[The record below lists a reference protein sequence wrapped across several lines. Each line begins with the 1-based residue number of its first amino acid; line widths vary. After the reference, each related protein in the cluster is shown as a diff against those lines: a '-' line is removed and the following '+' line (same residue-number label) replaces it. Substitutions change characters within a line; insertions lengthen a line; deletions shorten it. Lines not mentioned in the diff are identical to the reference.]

1 MTPDLR
7 YLALTAM
14 LTASLWIPY
23 VVCQVLTNGFLA
35 PTNYRDPEPRPLP
48 LWGKRANRA
57 LMNGVEVLG
66 GFAALVIVA
75 HLAGKANGMTAM
87 WAAIFFWARALHA
100 VVYLFGIPYIR
111 TIVFT
116 VGYISIAGIFWEVL
130 R

>member
-7 YLALTAM
+7 YLAFTAM

-23 VVCQVLTNGFLA
+23 VVCQVLTNGFLT
-35 PTNYRDPEPRPLP
+35 PSNYVDPAPRPLP
-48 LWGKRANRA
+48 LWGKRADRA

-75 HLAGKANGMTAM
+75 NLAGKANGMTAM
-87 WAAIFFWARALHA
+87 WAATFFWARAVHA
-100 VVYLFGIPYIR
+100 VVYWFGIPYIR

-116 VGYISIAGIFWEVL
+116 LGYISIAGIFWEIV

>member
-7 YLALTAM
+7 YLTFTAM

-35 PTNYRDPEPRPLP
+35 PSNYVDPEPRPLP
-48 LWGKRANRA
+48 LWGKRANRV

-66 GFAALVIVA
+66 GFAALVFIA
-75 HLAGKANGMTAM
+75 HIAGKANGMTAM
-87 WAAIFFWARALHA
+87 WAAIFFWARAVHA
-100 VVYLFGIPYIR
+100 VVYWFGIPYIR

-116 VGYISIAGIFWEVL
+116 LGYISIAGIFWEIV